1 MDILKIDVT
10 IYSQIVSTIINSGSI
25 INTMQEDLAIK
36 LGLDL
41 QPELEISIIVQSSHY
56 IQCLVCID
64 NALVTIEDII
74 IYILIFVFSGGDQDF
89 ILRWLWCCA
98 ALLEIKEELD
108 RSNSCMIYTPGQGR
122 WLTFTSYWSDIDDSV
137 FTSDVWKN
145 HPVALN

>member
-41 QPELEISIIVQSSHY
+41 QPELEISMIVQSSHY

-89 ILRWLWCCA
+89 ILR
-98 ALLEIKEELD
+98 
-108 RSNSCMIYTPGQGR
+108 
-122 WLTFTSYWSDIDDSV
+122 
-137 FTSDVWKN
+137 
-145 HPVALN
+145 